1 MNGFKKEIV
10 NQIDDKI
17 RLPYILYIPENMLN
31 YLTTITKKRFK
42 KNEEIYHSLGIN
54 SIHKVYGGHHQS
66 IFKNNREIVVND
78 IINFIKNKN
87 S

>member
-31 YLTTITKKRFK
+31 YLTTITKKDLRKMK
-42 KNEEIYHSLGIN
+42 K
-54 SIHKVYGGHHQS
+54 
-66 IFKNNREIVVND
+66 
-78 IINFIKNKN
+78 FITV
-87 S
+87 

>member
-42 KNEEIYHSLGIN
+42 KNEIIRQQNAHHS
-54 SIHKVYGGHHQS
+54 K
-66 IFKNNREIVVND
+66 KA
-78 IINFIKNKN
+78 FIW
-87 S
+87 